1 MTYYSLAMGI
11 VCAAFSLGAN
21 GEAPEGIRLSPE
33 RTPLAQKF
41 AQLATEAQRE
51 ERLAVMADLLATYPT
66 VAQNTRN
73 PHSSMSTPDDND
85 RLLAILCREAER
97 LERSLAPSTNATA
110 AITKANAVCGAPR
123 KPI

>member
-1 MTYYSLAMGI
+1 MTYYSIAMGI

-33 RTPLAQKF
+33 RTPLAQTF

-66 VAQNTRN
+66 VPRDARN
-73 PHSSMSTPDDND
+73 PHNSMSTPDDND

-97 LERSLAPSTNATA
+97 LGRSPAPSPNATA
-110 AITKANAVCGAPR
+110 AIAKARAVCGAPR
-123 KPI
+123 QPS